1 MDKLLVRRRFNYAG
15 YNFEAEASQIS
26 LQFSDGVIKHA
37 NLGKKGLSRIKIK
50 GADKTRS
57 VNITITK
64 VYQEFTHS
72 EKSNV
77 GFSEIEMKK
86 DSAELDFNVF
96 VGAETGILKGVNV
109 NQKATISKN
118 FHNLANLQKDFE
130 ITCMSFGESEN
141 ESISF
146 GYLFALKIK

>member
-77 GFSEIEMKK
+77 GFSEIE
-86 DSAELDFNVF
+86 FC
-96 VGAETGILKGVNV
+96 GAKVKGSFMYTCYYSILHGIKFQLPIYIWVRVSG
-109 NQKATISKN
+109 
-118 FHNLANLQKDFE
+118 
-130 ITCMSFGESEN
+130 
-141 ESISF
+141 
-146 GYLFALKIK
+146 

>member
-1 MDKLLVRRRFNYAG
+1 MDTTTSWAADSQRIGAWIYIDLRNYYQLDKLLVRRRFNYAG

-77 GFSEIEMKK
+77 GFSEIE
-86 DSAELDFNVF
+86 FC
-96 VGAETGILKGVNV
+96 GAKVKGSFMYTCYYSILHGIKFP
-109 NQKATISKN
+109 IY
-118 FHNLANLQKDFE
+118 
-130 ITCMSFGESEN
+130 N
-141 ESISF
+141 E
-146 GYLFALKIK
+146 